1 MQHVW
6 LEGIFSRFL
15 LLGIESNIPEM
26 KKTTPDYL
34 FDPEFK
40 KRISKDSLSEQKS
53 GNQDQQTKLA
63 WLIGYVFKFKQ
74 KETLEGSKL
83 DFEEMREQSLE
94 LYRQSK
100 SGVFRIINIRKI
112 AVAASIIILVGFGG
126 YWLGKSGIM
135 TTFEQQAEV
144 IEFKTPKGQQSELT
158 LPDGTFVALNY
169 DSKLKYHLANDKSL
183 QEVELEGEAFF
194 HVTKNKSRTFRV
206 ITHDMN
212 VNVLGTQFDVRAYA
226 NDLHTETT
234 LLEGSV
240 EIKDIPEQ
248 EQSVLLKPG
257 EKWLF
262 SKNDHQQQVVTVDPQ
277 LSTLWRTGE
286 YYFDKVR
293 LGELAKTLERMYN
306 VNIHF
311 QDSSLEDEIYSGSVY
326 QSDEIGKLFEII
338 GLTIPIDV
346 RRDGRDIWLAKK

>member
-1 MQHVW
+1 
-6 LEGIFSRFL
+6 
-15 LLGIESNIPEM
+15 M
-26 KKTTPDYL
+26 KKTTPDHL
-34 FDPEFK
+34 FDPKFK
-40 KRISKDSLSEQKS
+40 HRISKDSLSELKS
-53 GNQDQQTKLA
+53 GNQDQETKLA
-63 WLIGYVFKFKQ
+63 WLIGYVLKFRQ
-74 KETLEGSKL
+74 KEQGASANA
-83 DFEEMREQSLE
+83 DFIEMREQSLE
-94 LYRQSK
+94 LYRRNK
-100 SGVFRIINIRKI
+100 SGVFPVIKLRNI
-112 AVAASIIILVGFGG
+112 ATAASILILVGIGG
-126 YWLGKSGIM
+126 YWLGKTGMLATS
-135 TTFEQQAEV
+135 EQQAEV
-144 IEFKTPKGQQSELT
+144 IEFNTPKGQQSELT

-169 DSKLKYHLANDKSL
+169 DSKLKYHLANDKSI

-206 ITHDMN
+206 ITRDMS

-240 EIKDIPEQ
+240 EIKDISDHKK
-248 EQSVLLKPG
+248 SVLLKPG

-262 SKNDHQQQVVTVDPQ
+262 SKGDNLQKVVAVDPQ

-311 QDSSLEDEIYSGSVY
+311 QDSSLANEIYSGSVY
-326 QSDEIGKLFEII
+326 KSDEIGKLFKII
-338 GLTIPIDV
+338 DLTIPIDV
-346 RRDGRDIWLAKK
+346 RREVSEIWLTRK